1 MGRSKSI
8 KISYD
13 IFDSPI
19 WEEKRVF
26 SRFEAY
32 VDMVLTADISSRQMS
47 SSLRLLADRWNW
59 TVGRVRWF
67 ISQMCNDGFI
77 TVSALKMGMIITIN
91 NTLNDTPNDTQKPS
105 KIKGLCAVN
114 NTPNDTPNDT
124 PRKETSPV
132 PLNKETSPTPPIEI
146 NPPISPKEKNG
157 TPSYTPPCDFE
168 EWWELYDKK
177 VERAKCEVKWN
188 RLSTEEKMACIAATP
203 VYVAS
208 TPDKQ
213 YRKNPQTYLNNK
225 SWNDEIINYGTD
237 NNKEQQRRQRLI
249 EAADLFAEY
258 AGAGK

>member
-1 MGRSKSI
+1 MTPMGRSKSI

-132 PLNKETSPTPPIEI
+132 PLNKETSPTP
-146 NPPISPKEKNG
+146 
-157 TPSYTPPCDFE
+157 
-168 EWWELYDKK
+168 L
-177 VERAKCEVKWN
+177 
-188 RLSTEEKMACIAATP
+188 
-203 VYVAS
+203 
-208 TPDKQ
+208 
-213 YRKNPQTYLNNK
+213 
-225 SWNDEIINYGTD
+225 
-237 NNKEQQRRQRLI
+237 
-249 EAADLFAEY
+249 
-258 AGAGK
+258 

>member
-1 MGRSKSI
+1 MTPMGRSKSI

-13 IFDSPI
+13 IFDSPL
-19 WEEKRVF
+19 WEEKRVY

-32 VDMVLTADISSRQMS
+32 IDMLVFGRRNLSFRS
-47 SSLRLLADRWNW
+47 LADRWGW
-59 TVGRVRWF
+59 SLGKTQRFLRF
-67 ISQMCNDGFI
+67 
-77 TVSALKMGMIITIN
+77 LMGVK
-91 NTLNDTPNDTQKPS
+91 TLSDTLTDTLSDTPKP
-105 KIKGLCAVN
+105 LCTEGFQEVG
-114 NTPNDTPNDT
+114 DTPTDT
-124 PRKETSPV
+124 LSDTARKETPPV
-132 PLNKETSPTPPIEI
+132 PLKKETPPPPPIEI

-157 TPSYTPPCDFE
+157 TPSYTPPYDFE
-168 EWWELYDKK
+168 EWWDLYDKK
-177 VERAKCEVKWN
+177 VERAKCEAKWKK
-188 RLSTEEKMACIAATP
+188 LSTAEKRACIAATP

-237 NNKEQQRRQRLI
+237 NSKEQQRRQRLI